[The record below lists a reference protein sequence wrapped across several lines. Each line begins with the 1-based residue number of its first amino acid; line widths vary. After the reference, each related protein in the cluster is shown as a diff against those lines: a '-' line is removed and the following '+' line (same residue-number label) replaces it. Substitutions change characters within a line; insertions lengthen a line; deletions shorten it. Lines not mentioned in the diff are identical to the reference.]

1 MKTRK
6 LICFALAAVMMLCAV
21 PALAA
26 GNSGWNSSPRY
37 VPENALEMTLST
49 AMVTKANSTLRVTFT
64 NNSKHTNYSFGDAF
78 TLEVA
83 RDGRWVNAG
92 GYGGYYPS
100 WGYTLTPGK
109 SITMNVS
116 LSGYDFSAGV
126 YYRLGKSV
134 YDERCRTSEMV
145 YAEFY
150 YDKNFSDNW
159 NSGWNN
165 NGNNNNGNWN
175 NGNDYNYGRYEY
187 RYATERVN
195 VRTGP
200 GTKYGIVGV
209 LDAGEQVKLI
219 GYSGKWSQVVYRGQV
234 AYVFTKYLGTYAP
247 TTPTQPAQP
256 TQPTWGTTLYTTTN
270 LNLRKGPGTKYGL
283 IGTIRVGTAVTFVEK
298 SGNWSKVVCGDY
310 TGYVFTK
317 YLTGTAP
324 MGYAPGYGWTNGYY
338 YPGYSGSTTPPSGY
352 VPGVGLFVPGTSSN
366 NSGFGWR

>member
-64 NNSKHTNYSFGDAF
+64 NNSKYTNYSFGDAF

-126 YYRLGKSV
+126 YYRLGKSI

-145 YAEFY
+145 
-150 YDKNFSDNW
+150 
-159 NSGWNN
+159 
-165 NGNNNNGNWN
+165 
-175 NGNDYNYGRYEY
+175 
-187 RYATERVN
+187 
-195 VRTGP
+195 
-200 GTKYGIVGV
+200 
-209 LDAGEQVKLI
+209 
-219 GYSGKWSQVVYRGQV
+219 
-234 AYVFTKYLGTYAP
+234 
-247 TTPTQPAQP
+247 
-256 TQPTWGTTLYTTTN
+256 
-270 LNLRKGPGTKYGL
+270 
-283 IGTIRVGTAVTFVEK
+283 
-298 SGNWSKVVCGDY
+298 
-310 TGYVFTK
+310 
-317 YLTGTAP
+317 
-324 MGYAPGYGWTNGYY
+324 
-338 YPGYSGSTTPPSGY
+338 
-352 VPGVGLFVPGTSSN
+352 
-366 NSGFGWR
+366 

>member
-26 GNSGWNSSPRY
+26 GNSGWNSSTRY
-37 VPENALEMTLST
+37 VPESALEMTLSSS
-49 AMVTKANSTLRVTFT
+49 MVSDTNSTLRITFT
-64 NNSKHTNYSFGDAF
+64 NNSKNTNYSFGDVF
-78 TLEVA
+78 SLEVA
-83 RDGRWVNAG
+83 RDGRWVSAG
-92 GYGGYYPS
+92 GYSGYYPS
-100 WGYTLTPGK
+100 WGYTLAPGK
-109 SITMNVS
+109 SITLNLS
-116 LSGYDFSAGV
+116 LAGYDLSAGV
-126 YYRLGKSV
+126 YYRLCKSV
-134 YDERCRTSEMV
+134 YDERCRLSEML

-150 YDKNFSDNW
+150 YYNNANSPW
-159 NSGWNN
+159 NGSGGWSNPSTPSAP
-165 NGNNNNGNWN
+165 
-175 NGNDYNYGRYEY
+175 DYGYYEY

-209 LDAGEQVKLI
+209 LDAGEQVKLT

-234 AYVFTKYLGTYAP
+234 AYVFTKYLGKNAP
-247 TTPTQPAQP
+247 SNPSIPVQPVQP
-256 TQPTWGTTLYTTTN
+256 GWGTTLYTTTN

-317 YLTGTAP
+317 YLTSTAP
-324 MGYAPGYGWTNGYY
+324 AGYVPGYGWSNGWT
-338 YPGYSGSTTPPSGY
+338 GGWSGSTGSSTSAPSGF
-352 VPGVGLFVPGTSSN
+352 VPGVGLFVPGSGSTGST
-366 NSGFGWR
+366 GFGWR

>member
-26 GNSGWNSSPRY
+26 GNSGWNSTTRY

-49 AMVTKANSTLRVTFT
+49 AMVTKATSTLRVTFT
-64 NNSKHTNYSFGDAF
+64 NNSKYTNYSFGDAF

-165 NGNNNNGNWN
+165 NGNNNGNWN
-175 NGNDYNYGRYEY
+175 NGSDYNYGRYEY

-247 TTPTQPAQP
+247 TNPTQPTQP

-324 MGYAPGYGWTNGYY
+324 AGYVPGYGWTGGSY
-338 YPGYSGSTTPPSGY
+338 YPNNTTTTTPSGY

-366 NSGFGWR
+366 NSGWR

>member
-64 NNSKHTNYSFGDAF
+64 NNSKYTNYSFGDAF

-126 YYRLGKSV
+126 YYRLGKSI

-165 NGNNNNGNWN
+165 NGNWNNGNWN

-200 GTKYGIVGV
+200 GTK
-209 LDAGEQVKLI
+209 
-219 GYSGKWSQVVYRGQV
+219 
-234 AYVFTKYLGTYAP
+234 
-247 TTPTQPAQP
+247 
-256 TQPTWGTTLYTTTN
+256 
-270 LNLRKGPGTKYGL
+270 
-283 IGTIRVGTAVTFVEK
+283 
-298 SGNWSKVVCGDY
+298 
-310 TGYVFTK
+310 
-317 YLTGTAP
+317 
-324 MGYAPGYGWTNGYY
+324 
-338 YPGYSGSTTPPSGY
+338 
-352 VPGVGLFVPGTSSN
+352 
-366 NSGFGWR
+366 